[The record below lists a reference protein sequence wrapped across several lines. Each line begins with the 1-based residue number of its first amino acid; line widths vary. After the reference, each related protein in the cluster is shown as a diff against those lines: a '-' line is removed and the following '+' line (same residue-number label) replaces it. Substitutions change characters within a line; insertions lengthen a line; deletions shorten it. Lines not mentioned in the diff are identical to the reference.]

1 MNALQLFEYENREI
15 RVVQGE
21 DGEPWFVA
29 ADVAEV
35 LGYTNPWKAVGDHCK
50 AAERMT
56 LTDREGQKGGAQF
69 LTIIPERDVYR
80 LIMRSKLP
88 KAQEFEEWVV
98 GTVLPS
104 IRKHGA
110 YATPVTIDRI
120 LEDPDYG
127 IQLLQTLKFERQQR
141 QLAESQRDEAVR
153 TKALIGSRR
162 EATSM
167 ATASAATRR
176 AEALAQRIG
185 DSKTWKQ
192 VKGIPWVEEIL
203 APSKGMWSVLGKKL
217 RAISEELGFEVRRV
231 PDSTYGEVCAFHA
244 EAIEALHLRLLAD
257 PAMLGKYR
265 KDDSNV
271 IPLKS
276 RASA

>member
-1 MNALQLFEYENREI
+1 M
-15 RVVQGE
+15 
-21 DGEPWFVA
+21 
-29 ADVAEV
+29 
-35 LGYTNPWKAVGDHCK
+35 
-50 AAERMT
+50 
-56 LTDREGQKGGAQF
+56 GG
-69 LTIIPERDVYR
+69 R
-80 LIMRSKLP
+80 
-88 KAQEFEEWVV
+88 
-98 GTVLPS
+98 
-104 IRKHGA
+104 HGPPLHPQARA

-153 TKALIGSRR
+153 TKAWIGSRR

-176 AEALAQRIG
+176 AEALAEQVG
-185 DSKTWKQ
+185 DSRTWKQ
-192 VKGIPWVEEIL
+192 VKGIPWVGEIL
-203 APSKGMWSVLGKKL
+203 APSKGMWSVLGTKL
-217 RAISEELGFEVRRV
+217 RTISEELGFEVRRI
-231 PDSTYGEVCAFHA
+231 PDSTYGEVCAFHV

>member
-1 MNALQLFEYENREI
+1 MNALQLFEYENHEV

-21 DGEPWFVA
+21 DGEPFFVA
-29 ADVAEV
+29 KDVAEV
-35 LGYTNPWKAVGDHCK
+35 LGYSNTADAVSRHCK
-50 AAERMT
+50 AANTIAFHDGTSGNPNM
-56 LTDREGQKGGAQF
+56 
-69 LTIIPERDVYR
+69 TIIPERDVYR

-104 IRKHGA
+104 IRRHGA

-141 QLAESQRDEAVR
+141 QLAETQRDEAVR

-231 PDSTYGEVCAFHA
+231 PDSTYGEVCAFHT

-271 IPLKS
+271 IPLKT

>member
-1 MNALQLFEYENREI
+1 MNALQLFEYEDHEV

-35 LGYTNPWKAVGDHCK
+35 LGYANSRKAVADHCK
-50 AAERMT
+50 GVTKRDT
-56 LTDREGQKGGAQF
+56 LTDGGVQA
-69 LTIIPERDVYR
+69 LSIIPERDVYR

-153 TKALIGSRR
+153 TKAWIGSRR

-176 AEALAQRIG
+176 AEALAEQVG
-185 DSKTWKQ
+185 DSRTWKQ
-192 VKGIPWVEEIL
+192 VKGIPWVGEIL

-217 RAISEELGFEVRRV
+217 RTISEELGFEVRRI